1 MSFLKSLFGGGG
13 KPRQESPP
21 EEKATAQLDYKGY
34 VVRAVPF
41 KEQGQFQLAGVIE
54 KAFGEEV
61 KRYRFVRADR
71 SAAVEDVSQMA
82 IAKGCTIIDEQGDAI
97 FG

>member
-1 MSFLKSLFGGGG
+1 MSFFKSLFGGS
-13 KPRQESPP
+13 KSQADAPA
-21 EEKATAQLDYKGY
+21 EEKTTAQLDYKGY
-34 VVRAVPF
+34 LIRAVPF
-41 KEQGQFQLAGVIE
+41 REQGQFQLAGVIE
-54 KAFGEEV
+54 KTVGDEV

-71 SAAVEDVSQMA
+71 SAAAEDVSQMA

>member
-1 MSFLKSLFGGGG
+1 MSFLKSLFGGGA
-13 KPRQESPP
+13 KPRAEAPA
-21 EEKATAQLDYKGY
+21 EEKTTAQLDYKGY
-34 VVRAVPF
+34 LIRAVPF

-54 KAFGEEV
+54 KAFGDEV

-71 SAAVEDVSQMA
+71 SADPADVSQMA
-82 IAKGCTIIDEQGDAI
+82 LAKGQTIIDEQGDAV